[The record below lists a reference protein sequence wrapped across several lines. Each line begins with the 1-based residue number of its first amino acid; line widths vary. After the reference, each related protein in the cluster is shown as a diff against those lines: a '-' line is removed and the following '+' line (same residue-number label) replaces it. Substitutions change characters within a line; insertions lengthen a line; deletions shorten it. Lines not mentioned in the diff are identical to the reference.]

1 MPPRL
6 FSILCSAR
14 NSTELRVNVFLPPF
28 GNPALA
34 VCFVAEGAIRASA
47 QTRVGAAFFALF
59 RGGFSGLPCATF
71 QPFSAYSDGLLGNFC
86 LPVSG
91 FSTLFIGEKG
101 IIFIIIFSF
110 LKKSLK
116 Y

>member
-6 FSILCSAR
+6 FSILCLTG
-14 NSTELRVNVFLPPF
+14 NSTELRANVFLTLY

-34 VCFVAEGAIRASA
+34 VCFVAEDAIRASA

-59 RGGFSGLPCATF
+59 RGGFSGLPNALF
-71 QPFSAYSDGLLGNFC
+71 QPFSAFPDGSSGNFC

-91 FSTLFIGEKG
+91 FSTLFIGEKR
-101 IIFIIIFSF
+101 IIFKIIFNF
-110 LKKSLK
+110 LKKVLK
-116 Y
+116 